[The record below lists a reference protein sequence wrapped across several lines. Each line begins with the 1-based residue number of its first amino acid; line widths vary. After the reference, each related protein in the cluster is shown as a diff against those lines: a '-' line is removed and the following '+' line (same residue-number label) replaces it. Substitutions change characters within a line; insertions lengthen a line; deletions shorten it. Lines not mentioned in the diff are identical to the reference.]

1 MKPWLQREERLY
13 LTASGEA
20 YRIAYLTDAKAAIK
34 DETFVTGLAT
44 CYRDIFGH
52 GAPIDPA
59 SWSEYLHCPR
69 CHRRYAI
76 GDVYSLDEYQPLAE
90 LNERKAE
97 GLTCKSVGCG
107 ALLQPSYPL
116 EKLKN
121 RLLNAMADH
130 PFFCSL
136 ALGNGG
142 NIAGLHYGWVA
153 PLEELWDDFSYL
165 YEGTDAT
172 RKMFIHSARS
182 RSAGAFSDETKVL
195 YMTELGVTLPAR
207 DKRLLQGL
215 VRAFFKSMP
224 PEVIDLPSL
233 AVSEPDKRGYALLDA
248 AGHQPLF
255 SISGRNTTVMG
266 GKARETA
273 ALWNLPAATFKA
285 ACTPA
290 IERSRQYGQ
299 AIPA

>member
-1 MKPWLQREERLY
+1 MQAWLKREERLY

-20 YRIAYLTDAKAAIK
+20 YRVAYLTDAKAAME
-34 DETFVTGLAT
+34 DETFITGLAT

-76 GDVYSLDEYQPLAE
+76 GDVYGLDEYQPLAKLDE
-90 LNERKAE
+90 SKAE
-97 GLTCKSVGCG
+97 GLTCKSTGCE
-107 ALLQPSYPL
+107 APLHPSYPL
-116 EKLKN
+116 AILKS
-121 RLLNAMADH
+121 RLLKAMADY

-136 ALGNGG
+136 VLSGSDG
-142 NIAGLHYGWVA
+142 IAGLHYGWVA
-153 PLEELWDDFSYL
+153 PLEELWDDFAYL

-172 RKMFIHSARS
+172 REMFLHSARC
-182 RSAGAFSDETKVL
+182 RSKGAFSDKTKVL

-224 PEVIDLPSL
+224 LDVIGLPSL

-248 AGHQPLF
+248 AGHHPLF
-255 SISGRNTTVMG
+255 SMSGRATTVMG
-266 GKARETA
+266 GKVRETD

-285 ACTPA
+285 ACLPA
-290 IERSRQYGQ
+290 IERSRHFGQ